1 MLVDDNEEAL
11 KNMKEKLEEA
21 GTNVQSESI
30 VFDFKKK
37 MEWQEYE
44 ELCKR
49 IKDITKEKEISI
61 LINNVEQYD
70 PYGMKIHK
78 ADDEEVLETL
88 TANTYPM
95 VFMTRFLGPDMK

>member
-1 MLVDDNEEAL
+1 MD
-11 KNMKEKLEEA
+11 
-21 GTNVQSESI
+21 
-30 VFDFKKK
+30 
-37 MEWQEYE
+37 WQEYE

-61 LINNVEQYD
+61 LINNVERYD

>member
-30 VFDFKKK
+30 VFDFTKK
-37 MEWQEYE
+37 MDWQEYE

-61 LINNVEQYD
+61 LINNVE
-70 PYGMKIHK
+70 
-78 ADDEEVLETL
+78 
-88 TANTYPM
+88 
-95 VFMTRFLGPDMK
+95 